1 MSVTGAWRILH
12 QTQPHFRT
20 VLRHE
25 IPTPAL
31 LIDLDAFEWNLAKM
45 SRHLEARRLGF
56 RPHAKTHKCPAI
68 ARRLLDAGARGICV
82 AKLSEAEVFAAA
94 GIRGL
99 VVTTAIIGPGKIA
112 RAAQLLQLAPDTI
125 LSVDDPGNVREIS
138 KVASSTGVVIPLAV
152 DLYFGRTG
160 IAPGKAA
167 CHLAGLIASL
177 SHVRFAGLQAYD
189 ASASHTHPF
198 EARTARTHETMA
210 AAVETRRMIERT
222 GLPCPMLSCGSTGT
236 FNIDA
241 DLDGITELQ
250 PGSFLFMDMDYGRIG
265 GPAGDT
271 FDEFRHA
278 LTVITTV
285 VSRHG
290 DAAIVDGG
298 YKAFST
304 DRPFTPQPVDLEGV
318 TYTWA
323 GDEHGRLDLSR
334 AGRSINVGDRVEF
347 IPPHCDPTVNL
358 YDQFYAL
365 RGDRVED
372 VWAIA
377 ARGKSQ

>member
-1 MSVTGAWRILH
+1 M
-12 QTQPHFRT
+12 
-20 VLRHE
+20 LRHE

-45 SRHLEARRLGF
+45 RGHLEARRLGF

-99 VVTTAIIGPGKIA
+99 LVTTAIIGTSKIA

-160 IAPGKAA
+160 IAPGESA
-167 CHLAGLIASL
+167 CHLAGLIASR

-198 EARTARTHETMA
+198 EARAARTRETMA
-210 AAVETRRMIERT
+210 DAVETRRMIERT
-222 GLPCPMLSCGSTGT
+222 GLPCPMVSCGSTGT

-241 DLDGITELQ
+241 DLEGITELQ
-250 PGSFLFMDMDYGRIG
+250 PGSFLFMDVDYGRIG
-265 GPAGDT
+265 GHAGDT

-278 LTVITTV
+278 LTVVTTV

-304 DRPFTPQPVDLEGV
+304 DRPFTPEPVNLGGV

-334 AGRSINVGDRVEF
+334 AERSINVGDRVEF